1 MGCCCCGKKK
11 VHNKWPSRTVNPHM
25 DMGYASAYPYVIPYQ
40 YPIRNAKVKGN
51 GDNWPTRTV
60 VPGKHKGLIYV

>member
-1 MGCCCCGKKK
+1 
-11 VHNKWPSRTVNPHM
+11 M